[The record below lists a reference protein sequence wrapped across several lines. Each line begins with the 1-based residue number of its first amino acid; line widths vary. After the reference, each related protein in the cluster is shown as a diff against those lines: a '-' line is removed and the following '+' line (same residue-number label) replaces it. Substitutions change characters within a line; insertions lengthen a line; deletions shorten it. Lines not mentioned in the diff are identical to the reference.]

1 MSAEPFKKKDILYGL
16 VIPLLVAL
24 IILLF
29 PTIIKDTFDVW
40 FPPGDPMAGI
50 DPSPWAFI
58 TVIFTHGLAQ
68 MVMFGIPL
76 IMGLIWNKWAGGATG
91 FIMGTLFYLA
101 YAGYNI
107 MYSLETFGLEYTY
120 NLYKDPSFIG
130 NYIIGGILIG
140 YIAGALNNKSYSF
153 KRMLGAG
160 LTAGIT
166 VGVLQFLLNIT
177 VAYGAWMS
185 QADLFYSFYLVMLPN
200 LLLGILAPIIAKVM
214 MWYGLMPG
222 GYSSGYS

>member
-1 MSAEPFKKKDILYGL
+1 MTGEGASE
-16 VIPLLVAL
+16 
-24 IILLF
+24 
-29 PTIIKDTFDVW
+29 
-40 FPPGDPMAGI
+40 
-50 DPSPWAFI
+50 WAFI

-101 YAGYNI
+101 YSGYNI
-107 MYSLETFGLEYTY
+107 AWSMENFGMSQ
-120 NLYKDPSFIG
+120 NLYRDPSFIG
-130 NYIIGGILIG
+130 NYIVGGILIG
-140 YIAGALNNKSYSF
+140 YIAGALNNKSFTF

-166 VGVLQFLLNIT
+166 VGVLQFILNMTI
-177 VAYGAWMS
+177 AFAAWMS
-185 QADLFYSFYLVMLPN
+185 QADPFYAFYLVMLPN

-214 MWYGLMPG
+214 MWYGLLPG
-222 GYSSGYS
+222 GYS

>member
-1 MSAEPFKKKDILYGL
+1 MSTQPFSKKTIIYGFI
-16 VIPLLVAL
+16 VPVLVAI

-29 PTIIKDTFDVW
+29 PTVIKDAFDSW
-40 FPPGDPMAGI
+40 FPAGDMMTGEGAS
-50 DPSPWAFI
+50 DWAFI

-76 IMGLIWNKWAGGATG
+76 VMGLIWNKWAGGATG

-107 MYSLETFGLEYTY
+107 AFSMEFFGASP
-120 NLYKDPSFIG
+120 NLYRDPSFIG
-130 NYIIGGILIG
+130 NYILGGILIG
-140 YIAGALNNKSYSF
+140 YIAGALNEKSFNF

-166 VGVLQFLLNIT
+166 IGVLQFILNMTI
-177 VAYGAWMS
+177 AFGAWMS
-185 QADLFYSFYLVMLPN
+185 QADPFYAFYLVMLPN
-200 LLLGILAPIIAKVM
+200 VLLGVLAPIISKVM
-214 MWYGLMPG
+214 IWYGLLPG
-222 GYSSGYS
+222 SYS

>member
-1 MSAEPFKKKDILYGL
+1 MSTEPFSKKTIIYGFI
-16 VIPLLVAL
+16 VPILVAV

-29 PTIIKDTFDVW
+29 PTVIKDAFDSW
-40 FPPGDPMAGI
+40 FPVGDMMTGEGA
-50 DPSPWAFI
+50 SEWAFI

-76 IMGLIWNKWAGGATG
+76 VMGLIWNKWAGGATG

-107 MYSLETFGLEYTY
+107 AFSVEFFGASQ
-120 NLYKDPSFIG
+120 NLYRDPSFIG
-130 NYIIGGILIG
+130 NYIVGGILIG
-140 YIAGALNNKSYSF
+140 YIAGALNDKSFNF

-166 VGVLQFLLNIT
+166 IGVLQFILNMTI
-177 VAYGAWMS
+177 AFGAWMS
-185 QADLFYSFYLVMLPN
+185 QADPFYAFYLVMLPN
-200 LLLGILAPIIAKVM
+200 VLLGVLAPIISKVM
-214 MWYGLMPG
+214 MWYGLLPG
-222 GYSSGYS
+222 SYS

>member
-1 MSAEPFKKKDILYGL
+1 MSTEPFSKKTIIYGL
-16 VIPLLVAL
+16 IIPILVAV

-29 PTIIKDTFDVW
+29 PTVIKDALDGFFPAGDVMT
-40 FPPGDPMAGI
+40 GEGASD
-50 DPSPWAFI
+50 WAFI

-76 IMGLIWNKWAGGATG
+76 VMGLIWNKWAGGATG

-107 MYSLETFGLEYTY
+107 GFSMEFFGASQ
-120 NLYKDPSFIG
+120 NLYRDPSFIG
-130 NYIIGGILIG
+130 NYIVGGILIG
-140 YIAGALNNKSYSF
+140 YIAGALNDKSFNF

-166 VGVLQFLLNIT
+166 IGVLQFILNMTI
-177 VAYGAWMS
+177 AFGAWMS
-185 QADLFYSFYLVMLPN
+185 QADPFYAFYLVMLPN
-200 LLLGILAPIIAKVM
+200 VLLGVLAPIISKVM
-214 MWYGLMPG
+214 MWYGLLPG
-222 GYSSGYS
+222 SYS

>member
-1 MSAEPFKKKDILYGL
+1 MSTEPFKKKDILYGL

-29 PTIIKDTFDVW
+29 PTIIKDAFDVW

-50 DPSPWAFI
+50 DPHPWAFL

-68 MVMFGIPL
+68 MVMFGIP
-76 IMGLIWNKWAGGATG
+76 IIIGLIWNKWAGGATG
-91 FIMGTLFYLA
+91 FIMGTFYYLA
-101 YAGYNI
+101 YCGYNI
-107 MYSLETFGLEYTY
+107 MYSLNSFGSSF
-120 NLYKDPSFIG
+120 NLYADPSFIG
-130 NYIIGGILIG
+130 NYIVGGVLIG

-160 LTAGIT
+160 LTAGIA
-166 VGVLQFLLNIT
+166 VGILQFLLNMTI
-177 VAYGAWMS
+177 AFGAWMS
-185 QADLFYSFYLVMLPN
+185 QADPLYALILTLLPN
-200 LLLGILAPIIAKVM
+200 LILGVLAPIIAKVM

-222 GYSSGYS
+222 GYSGYS